1 MPFVKR
7 LSHRAPRSRVHPTHE
22 SLCRTCPGPNPGD
35 IFTDLDTEPDDLPL
49 IRCAVYTRQSVVRAG
64 DDPALASCAVQRT
77 LCTEFIRSLAWR
89 GWYPVGEHFDDEG
102 YSGATIERPGLER
115 LIARGQD
122 GDLQRVIV
130 YRLDRLTRKLT
141 DWALLVRV
149 FERFNVGL
157 TVVHGAIDAEAGSL
171 ARLQLNLL
179 ATFAELER
187 DMTGERLADARAAKK
202 ARGERAAGRVP
213 LGYVTEPRT
222 KQLVIAEEE
231 AAIVRWFFTE
241 AGGGKSTAD
250 LVTRANVL
258 RLVAKNGKRGEW
270 STRAVLR
277 LLQNP
282 VYAGRR
288 PDGAAAVHTALVP
301 AELFERVQN
310 AIAARKTRA
319 TTTRSKVDEREDPFL
334 LRGLL
339 ICEACGRTMTTSMS
353 TALTKKAAA
362 KAPRYYRCRTDG
374 CDGGQVAAADA
385 EGMILDALRRPQW
398 NWPDSAK
405 ERLGQLASTWDALWP
420 QNRRRALAEAFE
432 RLTWRSRSR
441 RLLVRLRCKPSP
453 EAPATS

>member
-1 MPFVKR
+1 M
-7 LSHRAPRSRVHPTHE
+7 
-22 SLCRTCPGPNPGD
+22 
-35 IFTDLDTEPDDLPL
+35 DTEPDDLPL

-64 DDPALASCAVQRT
+64 DDPALSSCAVQRS

-89 GWYPVGEHFDDEG
+89 GWYPIGEHFDDEG

-115 LIARGQD
+115 LLARIQE

-141 DWALLVRV
+141 DWALLVRM

-157 TVVHGAIDAEAGSL
+157 TIVHGAIDAEAGSL

-187 DMTGERLADARAAKK
+187 DMICERLADARAAKK

-213 LGYVTEPRT
+213 LGYAADPQT
-222 KQLVIAEEE
+222 KQLVIVESE
-231 AAIVRWFFTE
+231 AAVVRWFFTE
-241 AGGGKSTAD
+241 AGSGKPTAE
-250 LVTRANVL
+250 LVTRANAL

-301 AELFERVQN
+301 ADLFERVQN

-319 TTTRSKVDEREDPFL
+319 TTTRSKVDQREDPFL

-339 ICEACGRTMTTSMS
+339 LCERCDRTMTTSMS
-353 TALTKKAAA
+353 TSLTKKTAA

-405 ERLGQLASTWDALWP
+405 KRLAQLASTWDVLWP
-420 QNRRRALAEAFE
+420 QNRRRALADVFE
-432 RLTWRSRSR
+432 TVTWRSRTR
-441 RLLVRLRCKPSP
+441 RLLVRLRSEPSP
-453 EAPATS
+453 EGTASS

>member
-1 MPFVKR
+1 M
-7 LSHRAPRSRVHPTHE
+7 
-22 SLCRTCPGPNPGD
+22 
-35 IFTDLDTEPDDLPL
+35 DTEPDDLPL

-64 DDPALASCAVQRT
+64 DDPALSSCAVQRSI
-77 LCTEFIRSLAWR
+77 CTEFIRSLAWR
-89 GWYPVGEHFDDEG
+89 GWYPIGEHFDDEG

-115 LIARGQD
+115 LLARIQE
-122 GDLQRVIV
+122 GDIQRVIV

-157 TVVHGAIDAEAGSL
+157 TIVHGAIDAEAGSL

-187 DMTGERLADARAAKK
+187 DMICERLADARAAKK

-213 LGYVTEPRT
+213 LGYAADPQT
-222 KQLVIAEEE
+222 KQLVIVESE
-231 AAIVRWFFTE
+231 AAVVRWFFTE
-241 AGGGKSTAD
+241 AGSGKPTAE
-250 LVTRANVL
+250 LVTRANAL

-301 AELFERVQN
+301 ADLFERVQN

-319 TTTRSKVDEREDPFL
+319 TTTCSKVGEREDPFL
-334 LRGLL
+334 LRGWLV
-339 ICEACGRTMTTSMS
+339 CERCGRTMTTSMS
-353 TALTKKAAA
+353 TSLTKKTAA
-362 KAPRYYRCRTDG
+362 KAGLDTRGTPFSALEYRDCEGRLSHQTLAHRGMAGHGFRSPFPTGSD
-374 CDGGQVAAADA
+374 QPYAA
-385 EGMILDALRRPQW
+385 RR
-398 NWPDSAK
+398 D
-405 ERLGQLASTWDALWP
+405 R
-420 QNRRRALAEAFE
+420 
-432 RLTWRSRSR
+432 
-441 RLLVRLRCKPSP
+441 V
-453 EAPATS
+453 

>member
-1 MPFVKR
+1 M
-7 LSHRAPRSRVHPTHE
+7 
-22 SLCRTCPGPNPGD
+22 
-35 IFTDLDTEPDDLPL
+35 DTEPDDLPL

-77 LCTEFIRSLAWR
+77 LCTEFIRSMAWR
-89 GWYPVGEHFDDEG
+89 GWYPIGERFDHEG

-115 LIARGQD
+115 LIARIQD
-122 GDLQRVIV
+122 GDIQRVIV

-149 FERFNVGL
+149 FEGFNVGL

-187 DMTGERLADARAAKK
+187 DMISERLAEARAAKK

-213 LGYVTEPRT
+213 LGYAADPKTR
-222 KQLVIAEEE
+222 QLVIVESE
-231 AAIVRWFFTE
+231 AAVVRWFFTA
-241 AGGGKSTAD
+241 AGSGKSTAE
-250 LVTRANVL
+250 LVARANAL

-270 STRAVLR
+270 SARAVLR

-288 PDGAAAVHTALVP
+288 PDGATAVHTALVP
-301 AELFERVQN
+301 VDLFERVQT
-310 AIAARKTRA
+310 AIAARKTR
-319 TTTRSKVDEREDPFL
+319 TSTSRGKRDEREDPFL
-334 LRGLL
+334 LRRLL
-339 ICEACGRTMTTSMS
+339 VCEECGRTMTTSMS
-353 TALTKKAAA
+353 TTLTKKTAA

-374 CDGGQVAAADA
+374 CDGGQVAATEV
-385 EGMILDALRRPQW
+385 EGMVLDALRRPLW

-405 ERLGQLASTWDALWP
+405 ELLAQLASTWDVLWS
-420 QNRRRALAEAFE
+420 QNRRRALTDVFE
-432 RLTWRSRSR
+432 TMTWRSRTK
-441 RLLVRLRCKPSP
+441 RLLLRLRI
-453 EAPATS
+453 EANRESSADS